1 MKRTTLLVLFACLAG
16 FAAAQDIKSTTGYHR
31 STLFVLPVVH
41 MQDSFATEILYAAE
55 HMPFPDRYNDMN
67 KGGQAAV
74 VKLDDHSDYRS
85 VKDTAR
91 HTIYDGALANTNIA
105 RQIVQYWFNGD
116 PEKGFNTD
124 RLVAEGMYDASELR
138 KELAQG
144 TMAGV
149 VNLADAGDELIGKS
163 FVLVNEISYINH
175 AERAYY
181 VSAVSEAVAEI
192 GKGVK
197 EVGEELANTKTGLG
211 LLDAV
216 TGIVGGAMAIG
227 GMTAELA
234 GDLTKATNE
243 LLDIKGFAVCEATY
257 LYQLDWNED
266 VQNIFYSKYYNE
278 NGDKAKMEA
287 FFNDKETFRM
297 KYVGMMPTVTNNATA
312 FNAGEYSKK
321 SQSEQILITC
331 SRTMDDAINSLQTR
345 FPDFRVYTPV
355 TDVITDAKGKV
366 LGVRAEIGVK
376 EGVTLK
382 KKYVIREMVF
392 KDGKTKYQDVMTN
405 VKADKPIWDNRFGL
419 EADETTVS
427 ADAESPAEAET
438 AAKGTVFKA
447 KKNTLYKGMLL
458 IEK

>member
-1 MKRTTLLVLFACLAG
+1 MKRMTFLAIVACLAT
-16 FAAAQDIKSTTGYHR
+16 FASAQDIQSTSGYHR
-31 STLFVLPVVH
+31 SSLFVLPVVH
-41 MQDSFATEILYAAE
+41 MQDSFAAEIYAAAQN
-55 HMPFPDRYNDMN
+55 MPFPDRYNDMN
-67 KGGQAAV
+67 EGGEVQV
-74 VKLDDHSDYRS
+74 VKLEDHSDYKTL
-85 VKDTAR
+85 KDTTR
-91 HTIYDGALANTNIA
+91 HRAYDGALASTEVA
-105 RQIVQYWFNGD
+105 KHIVEHWFNYD

-138 KELAQG
+138 KELALG

-163 FVLVNEISYINH
+163 FVLVNEMSYINH
-175 AERAYY
+175 AERAAY
-181 VSAVSEAVAEI
+181 VSAVSEAIAEV

-197 EVGEELANTKTGLG
+197 EVGEDLANTKTGLG

-216 TGIVGGAMAIG
+216 TGLVGSAMALG

-234 GDLTKATNE
+234 GDLTKATND
-243 LLDIKGFAVCEATY
+243 LLDIRGFAVCEATY

-266 VQNIFYSKYYNE
+266 VQNVFYSKYYTE
-278 NGDKAKMEA
+278 TGDKAKLKA
-287 FFNDKETFRM
+287 FLEDKETFRL

-312 FNAGEYSKK
+312 FNVSEYSKK

-331 SRTMDDAINSLQTR
+331 SRTLDDAINTLQVC
-345 FPDFRVYTPV
+345 FPEFRVYTPI
-355 TDVITDAKGKV
+355 TDIVTDAKGKV
-366 LGVRAEIGVK
+366 LGVRADIGIK

-392 KDGKTKYQDVMTN
+392 KNGKTQYQDVIAN

-419 EADETTVS
+419 DPEEGAPEGDEEAKQV
-427 ADAESPAEAET
+427 
-438 AAKGTVFKA
+438 KGTVFKA